1 MFHQYA
7 TPPNNEFRYRTL
19 AKVLGPPS
27 KKYVS
32 GHRPEQIIKILK
44 AAGMNKDSFLVDWS
58 MSSYDWHALRR
69 LIDRAGESGSD
80 SDTTC
85 LPLYANSWRLLQE
98 WKHNMPGISCSL
110 EKIFPLIFPN
120 DELIGMTYRS
130 LPDTK
135 MLVKLAWKFFDNTSK
150 L

>member
-7 TPPNNEFRYRTL
+7 KPLNDFRYRTL
-19 AKVLGPPS
+19 AKVFGPPS

-32 GHRPEQIIKILK
+32 GHRPEQIIKILR

-58 MSSYDWHALRR
+58 MSSYDWHALRI

-98 WKHNMPGISCSL
+98 WKHKMPGISCLL
-110 EKIFPLIFPN
+110 ENEPQIIARHKDVGKTGSEIL
-120 DELIGMTYRS
+120 
-130 LPDTK
+130 
-135 MLVKLAWKFFDNTSK
+135 
-150 L
+150 